1 MGREVGAYVC
11 AETHGSLRDSART
24 WARLPRIRG
33 GLGRVCFCPKKL
45 GNFTKSKDYLHIPQ
59 DLQGGQNG
67 AFRRAEGG
75 TPE

>member
-33 GLGRVCFCPKKL
+33 DWVGCAFVRKSWGILQ
-45 GNFTKSKDYLHIPQ
+45 KSKDCLHIPQ

>member
-1 MGREVGAYVC
+1 MSVPKPLPLSGIRHAHGRDYRAF
-11 AETHGSLRDSART
+11 
-24 WARLPRIRG
+24 G
-33 GLGRVCFCPKKL
+33 GLGRVRFCPKKL
-45 GNFTKSKDYLHIPQ
+45 GDFTKSKDYLHIPQ

>member
-1 MGREVGAYVC
+1 MSVPKPTVPLGIRHAHGRDYRAF
-11 AETHGSLRDSART
+11 
-24 WARLPRIRG
+24 G
-33 GLGRVCFCPKKL
+33 GLGRVRFCPKKL
-45 GNFTKSKDYLHIPQ
+45 GVFTKSKDYLHIPQ

>member
-1 MGREVGAYVC
+1 MSVPKPLPLSGIRHAHGRDYRAFGV
-11 AETHGSLRDSART
+11 
-24 WARLPRIRG
+24 
-33 GLGRVCFCPKKL
+33 LGRVRFCPKKL

>member
-1 MGREVGAYVC
+1 MSVPKPTVPLGIRHA
-11 AETHGSLRDSART
+11 HGHDYRAFGG
-24 WARLPRIRG
+24 I
-33 GLGRVCFCPKKL
+33 GLGVLLPEKL